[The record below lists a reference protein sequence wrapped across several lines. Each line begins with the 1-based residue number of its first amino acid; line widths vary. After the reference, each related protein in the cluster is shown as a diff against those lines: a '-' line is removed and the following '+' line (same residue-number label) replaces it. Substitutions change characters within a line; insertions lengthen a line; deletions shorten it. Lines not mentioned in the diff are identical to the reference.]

1 MNVKCNARLS
11 LSTPRHPWLDKKK
24 VSNVYELRRAKKK
37 DYNFL
42 YCLLKST
49 MKQYYIETYGSWDE
63 EVEKKYFGES
73 FIKLRYQIIVYN
85 GHDVG
90 CLAITN
96 NTVDIFINEIQILP
110 QYQNNGIGRMILNS
124 IIEDSERLKMPIKL
138 DVLKSNKKALEFYK
152 RIGFIKYG
160 ETESHNNMIRNTK

>member
-1 MNVKCNARLS
+1 MVPSHPRLGG
-11 LSTPRHPWLDKKK
+11 KK
-24 VSNVYELRRAKKK
+24 VSDMYKLRWATDK

-49 MKQYYIETYGSWDE
+49 MKQYYIETYGSWNE
-63 EVEKKYFGES
+63 EVEKKYFDES
-73 FIKLRYQIIVYN
+73 FIKLKYRIVVYD

-90 CLAITN
+90 CLSITN

-124 IIEDSERLKMPIKL
+124 IIEDSEGLKIPIKL
-138 DVLKSNKKALEFYK
+138 DVLKSNKKAQEFYK
-152 RIGFIKYG
+152 RMGFIECG
-160 ETESHNNMIRNTK
+160 ETESHNNMIRYTK